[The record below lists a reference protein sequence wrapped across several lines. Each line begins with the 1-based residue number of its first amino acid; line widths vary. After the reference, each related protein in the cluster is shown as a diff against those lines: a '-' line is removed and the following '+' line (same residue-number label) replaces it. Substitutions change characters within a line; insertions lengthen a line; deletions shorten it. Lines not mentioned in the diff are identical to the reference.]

1 MRLPFARNS
10 LRMGAGLLVWA
21 AHFAAIYIYVALL
34 CARGMAQT
42 VWLGL
47 PLPQAGVALLTLT
60 ALAALIGIFKAA
72 FSGRW
77 YREAM
82 AAHQPFI
89 SWLAVASA
97 GFGLLGVLWCA
108 FPALWVS
115 ACPA

>member
-10 LRMGAGLLVWA
+10 LRIGAGLLVWA

-34 CARGMAQT
+34 CARRMAE
-42 VWLGL
+42 VEWLGV
-47 PLPQAGVALLTLT
+47 PLPQVGVALLTLA
-60 ALAALIGIFKAA
+60 ALAALSLIFKAS

-82 AAHQPFI
+82 EGDQPFVA
-89 SWLAVASA
+89 WLAVASA

-108 FPALWVS
+108 LPALWVN
-115 ACPA
+115 ACPG